1 MLQRDKIITLR
12 VNSDLYKKVNSYL
25 DSLNDVYVF
34 RDGTK
39 MYLGKMPD
47 GRSHG
52 KYSFADFVEYLLINH
67 LPKDF
72 K

>member
-1 MLQRDKIITLR
+1 MKKRDKIISLR
-12 VNSDLYKKVNSYL
+12 VNSDLYKKVNTYL
-25 DSLNDVYVF
+25 DSLNDIHVF

-39 MYLGKMPD
+39 VYWGKTPD
-47 GRSHG
+47 GCFHG
-52 KYSFADFVEYLLINH
+52 KYTFADFVEYLLINH